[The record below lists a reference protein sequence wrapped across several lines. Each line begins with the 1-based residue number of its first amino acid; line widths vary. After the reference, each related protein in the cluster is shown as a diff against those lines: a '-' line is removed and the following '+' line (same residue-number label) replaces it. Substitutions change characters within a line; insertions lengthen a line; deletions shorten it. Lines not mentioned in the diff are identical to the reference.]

1 MKEEFTA
8 SAQEYRDVCYM
19 LLGYKIDRTG
29 HKNYRYFLNHEVKTV
44 IPRGPTHF

>member
-1 MKEEFTA
+1 MKEEFTS

-29 HKNYRYFLNHEVKTV
+29 HKNYR
-44 IPRGPTHF
+44 